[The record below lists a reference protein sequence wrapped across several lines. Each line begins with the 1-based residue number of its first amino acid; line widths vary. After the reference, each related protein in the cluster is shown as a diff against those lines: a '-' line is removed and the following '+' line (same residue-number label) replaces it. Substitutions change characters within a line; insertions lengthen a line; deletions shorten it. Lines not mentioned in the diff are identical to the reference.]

1 MQTYERHY
9 LSRGR
14 ELQGDEFEQLKAS
27 IKKIGV
33 QEPVRLYDGQIID
46 GWNRYRACTDLGVDC
61 PAFDIEPEVDP
72 RDFAAST
79 HMRRNLSASER
90 AILIVE
96 IYDWVPLGE
105 NQHKKEGGSTDLP
118 SLSNKELAT
127 KSGTSEATI
136 KRAKRVMSTSPE
148 LVEAVKAGKIS
159 VRGAVE
165 SLGSND
171 PLATK
176 KTAKKSEPEEVPEY
190 DPTDDLRDTIHN
202 IKDENERLTKL
213 LALAAIPE
221 DDRIEM
227 NDYIDSLNK
236 QIKDLTIER
245 DSLKSSR
252 DTYMVENGE
261 LKKQCQYLQRQ
272 LKKAA

>member
-27 IKKIGV
+27 IEKIGV

-46 GWNRYRACTDLGVDC
+46 GWNRYRACTELGVDC
-61 PAFDIEPEVDP
+61 PAFDLEPEVDP

-96 IYDWVPLGE
+96 IYDWVPLGA
-105 NQHKKEGGSTDLP
+105 NQHRKEGGSTGLP
-118 SLSNKELAT
+118 SLSIEELAT
-127 KSGTSEATI
+127 KSGTSAMTI

-148 LVEAVKAGKIS
+148 LADAVKSGKMS
-159 VRGAVE
+159 VRGAVK
-165 SLGSND
+165 SIDSNN

-176 KTAKKSEPEEVPEY
+176 KTAKKPEPEEVPEY
-190 DPTDDLRDTIHN
+190 DPTDDLRDAIHN
-202 IKDENERLTKL
+202 LKDENEHLTKL
-213 LALAAIPE
+213 LALATIPE
-221 DDRIEM
+221 DDRIDM

-236 QIKDLTIER
+236 QIKDLTVER

-272 LKKAA
+272 LKKVA

>member
-213 LALAAIPE
+213 LALKAVPE
-221 DDRIEM
+221 EERIEM